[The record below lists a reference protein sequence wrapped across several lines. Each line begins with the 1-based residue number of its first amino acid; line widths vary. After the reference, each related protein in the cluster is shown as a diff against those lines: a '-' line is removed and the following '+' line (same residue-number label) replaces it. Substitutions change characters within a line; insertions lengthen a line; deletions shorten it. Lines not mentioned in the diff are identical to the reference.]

1 MADKGF
7 NHAQEVGKMIEVMP
21 PEMKVA
27 FQKVVLAGK
36 KMLYSPDTREMIN
49 EVLNSEAEMGEKL
62 GAGIANLMIMMDNQ
76 AQGAIPKDVMI
87 PAGTVLLFDAADAL
101 KQSGETISSEELG
114 QAYEIMFY
122 NIFAGYGAEP
132 EQVDQVM
139 DKMGQQYGG
148 EKKPEQGG
156 LLAQAGA

>member
-1 MADKGF
+1 MADKNF
-7 NHAQEVGKMIEVMP
+7 NHAQEIGKMIEVMP
-21 PEMKVA
+21 PEMKQA

-87 PAGTVLLFDAADAL
+87 PAATVLLFDAADAL
-101 KQSGETISSEELG
+101 KQSGETISAEELG

-122 NIFAGYGAEP
+122 NIFAGYGAQP
-132 EQVDQVM
+132 EQVDKVL
-139 DKMGQQYGG
+139 DGQKQ
-148 EKKPEQGG
+148 EAPKQGG
-156 LLAQAGA
+156 MLAQAGA

>member
-1 MADKGF
+1 MADKNF
-7 NHAQEVGKMIEVMP
+7 NHAQEIGKMIEVMP
-21 PEMKVA
+21 PEMKQA

-49 EVLNSEAEMGEKL
+49 EVLTSEAEMGEKL

-87 PAGTVLLFDAADAL
+87 PAATVLLFDAADAL
-101 KQSGETISSEELG
+101 KQSGETISAEELG

-122 NIFAGYGAEP
+122 NIFAGYGAQP

-139 DKMGQQYGG
+139 DKMGAQYGG
-148 EKKPEQGG
+148 EKPQGG
-156 LLAQAGA
+156 MLAQAGA